1 MLLPSTKRA
10 KLESNEMC
18 NAVRPNEIKNSP
30 PAFKNILRCCANIM
44 ATGANFK
51 GELSQLKLLG
61 ERAGNC
67 SAKFESHREI
77 VRWKYMSPTSHIA
90 PSRL

>member
-18 NAVRPNEIKNSP
+18 NAVRPNEIKIHLRHLKMFCGAVP
-30 PAFKNILRCCANIM
+30 ILWLLEQ
-44 ATGANFK
+44 TSK

-77 VRWKYMSPTSHIA
+77 VRWKYMSLTSHIA
-90 PSRL
+90 PSWL